1 MIFNSSVQARLLKL
15 ICRHI
20 IFSNEFSSLGALEV
34 NRIFS
39 KTSALISTPIKSKI
53 V

>member
-15 ICRHI
+15 IFRHI
-20 IFSNEFSSLGALEV
+20 IFSNEFSPIRELEV
-34 NRIFS
+34 NLFFS
-39 KTSALISTPIKSKI
+39 KTSALISTSIKSKI

>member
-1 MIFNSSVQARLLKL
+1 MIFNSSVKAKLLKL
-15 ICRHI
+15 ICRYI
-20 IFSNEFSSLGALEV
+20 IFSNNFRGLGALEV

-39 KTSALISTPIKSKI
+39 KTSALISIPIKSKI

>member
-1 MIFNSSVQARLLKL
+1 MIFNSSVKAKLLKQ
-15 ICRHI
+15 
-20 IFSNEFSSLGALEV
+20 IFSHIVFSNDFSSLGALEV

-39 KTSALISTPIKSKI
+39 KTSALISIPIKSKI